1 MIIYVDIDE
10 TIFKTDGMNYEDSKP
25 IQKNIDIINKLF
37 DDGHEIT
44 MWTAR
49 GSGSGL
55 DWTEVTTEQ
64 LNSFGVKYHTLKFG
78 KPVFDLFIDDKVI
91 NSENFFRDE
100 KNIELMS
107 NTNKF
112 NIDYFIKK

>member
-10 TIFKTDGMNYEDSKP
+10 TIFKTDGMDYKESTP
-25 IQKNIDIINKLF
+25 IKKNIEIINNLF
-37 DDGHEIT
+37 DNGHEIT

-49 GSGSGL
+49 GTGSGL

-64 LNSFGVKYHTLKFG
+64 LNRFGVKYHTLKFG

-91 NSENFFRDE
+91 NSKNFFNNP
-100 KNIELMS
+100 KS
-107 NTNKF
+107 
-112 NIDYFIKK
+112 FIN

>member
-1 MIIYVDIDE
+1 MKIFVDIDE
-10 TIFKTDGMNYEDSKP
+10 TIFKTKGMNYEDSIP
-25 IQKNIDIINKLF
+25 IQKNIDMINKLF
-37 DDGHEIT
+37 DAGHEIT

-64 LNSFGVKYHTLKFG
+64 LNRFGVKYHTLKFG
-78 KPVFDLFIDDKVI
+78 KPIFDLFIDDKVM

-100 KNIELMS
+100 KNIGLMS
-107 NTNKF
+107 DTNKF